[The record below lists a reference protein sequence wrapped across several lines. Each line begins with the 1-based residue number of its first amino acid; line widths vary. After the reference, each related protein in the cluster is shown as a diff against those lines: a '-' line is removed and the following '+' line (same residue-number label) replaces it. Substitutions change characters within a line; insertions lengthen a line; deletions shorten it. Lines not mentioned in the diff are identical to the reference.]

1 MNPVNP
7 ADRRDPLAAAE
18 RLRRWRLLLG
28 GASADGTS
36 HGLAGADIEIDR
48 ALAALYDPGLE
59 GSDDLRKTDSRQGG
73 SGPSRPGVARWLGD
87 IRQYFPSTVVRVMQK
102 DALERLHLQ
111 RLLLEPE
118 MLEAVEPDVYLVANL
133 LALRGVIPAATKE
146 TARLVIRKVVDELMR
161 RLQEPLRAAV
171 TGALNRAER
180 NRRPRFAEMDW
191 PRTIRA
197 NLRHYQPAYRT
208 IIPETRIGFG
218 RKRQRTQRQVI
229 LCIDQSGSMAASVVF
244 SSICGAV
251 MASLPAVKTH
261 LVVFDTAV
269 VDLTEHLD
277 DPVELLFGTQLGGGT
292 DIDRAV
298 GYCQSLIHDPTNTI
312 LVLISDLFEGGVERN
327 LLRRANDLVQS
338 GVQFIA
344 LLALADSGAPAY
356 DRDLAAKLA
365 LLDVPSFACT
375 PDLFPE
381 LMAAAIK
388 REDIAQWTAQRDLVT
403 VRETG
408 G

>member
-1 MNPVNP
+1 MNAPSSLNSTS
-7 ADRRDPLAAAE
+7 ADE

-28 GASADGTS
+28 GHAADGIGCS
-36 HGLAGADIEIDR
+36 LADTDRVIDR
-48 ALAALYDPGLE
+48 ALAALYDPDAPD
-59 GSDDLRKTDSRQGG
+59 SDDLTKNTARKGG
-73 SGPSRPGVARWLGD
+73 SGASQPSIARWLGD

-102 DALERLHLQ
+102 DALERLHLN

-118 MLEAVEPDVYLVANL
+118 MLEVVEPDVHLVANL
-133 LALRGVIPAATKE
+133 LALRGVMPAATKE
-146 TARLVIRKVVDELMR
+146 TARRVVQKVVDELMR
-161 RLQEPLRAAV
+161 RLQEPLRSAV
-171 TGALNRAER
+171 AGALNRAER
-180 NRRPRFAEMDW
+180 NRRPRLAEMDW

-197 NLRHYQPAYRT
+197 NLRHYQAEYQT
-208 IIPETRIGFG
+208 IVPETRIGFG

-229 LCIDQSGSMAASVVF
+229 LCIDQSGSMAASIVY

-292 DIDRAV
+292 DINRAV
-298 GYCQSLIHDPTNTI
+298 GYCQSLIQDPANTI
-312 LVLISDLFEGGVERN
+312 LVLISDLFEGGVAEN

-344 LLALADSGAPAY
+344 LLALSDSGAPSW
-356 DRDLAAKLA
+356 DRDLAARLA
-365 LLDVPSFACT
+365 VLEVPSFACT
-375 PDLFPE
+375 PDLFPD

-388 REDIAQWTAQRDLVT
+388 REDIAQWAAQHELITARRSGL
-403 VRETG
+403 
-408 G
+408 